1 MSSTSAKIRSRGKFS
16 DAIFNVI
23 FTFVFLTP
31 ALGLATVLSLQFSL
45 TLKILIPIIFLVI
58 SLPLFWFFGV
68 RFILG
73 DTALLRLV
81 GWIVLI
87 TAFCVPPLFLV
98 DFYKMNPTLCEAF
111 IGIAGF
117 LAVGVVLWGLAE
129 IIGNIAATR
138 IGRVFGWLFFAA
150 VVLFPVFWVN
160 YRKLSTEDI
169 NLLYGGI
176 IGIFVLVMLT
186 VAFRALLRV
195 IFKERVSDIASVLD
209 RSVRIVLTAGVFFG
223 GAIFPALFLTIK
235 ESQNLTLGIIFLLC
249 VPVIA
254 LFVHF
259 NFLAER
265 HEL

>member
-1 MSSTSAKIRSRGKFS
+1 ML
-16 DAIFNVI
+16 FNLI

-31 ALGLATVLSLQFSL
+31 ALGLVTVVSLQFSL
-45 TLKILIPIIFLVI
+45 VVTIVIPLLFLLIA
-58 SLPLFWFFGV
+58 LPLFWFFGV

-73 DTALLRLV
+73 EAALLRIV
-81 GWIVLI
+81 GWVVLI
-87 TAFCVPPLFLV
+87 VAFCVPSLFLV
-98 DFYKMNPTLCEAF
+98 DFYKTNPTVCEAF
-111 IGIAGF
+111 IGIAAF
-117 LAVGVVLWGLAE
+117 LAVGIVLWGLAE
-129 IIGNIAATR
+129 IVGSLAATR
-138 IGRVFGWLFFAA
+138 FGRIVGWLFFAA

-160 YRKLSTEDI
+160 YRKIGTEDI

-176 IGIFVLVMLT
+176 VGIFILVMLT
-186 VAFRALLRV
+186 VVVRTLLRILFKEKVADFAALLDRV
-195 IFKERVSDIASVLD
+195 
-209 RSVRIVLTAGVFFG
+209 VRIVLTAGVFFG

-235 ESQNLTLGIIFLLC
+235 EGQSITLGIIFLLC